1 MEKNVVV
8 KCALA
13 LYITCTFALF
23 AMTCYYVN
31 TVADTTPRAETV
43 AAFVG

>member
-1 MEKNVVV
+1 MEKNIIV

-23 AMTCYYVN
+23 AMTCYYAN
-31 TVADTTPRAETV
+31 ALAETTPHMETA
-43 AAFVG
+43 AAFLG